1 MNKVINLLLVKY
13 APVLL
18 VKGIIM
24 THNNRDVCQSDI
36 ETIIELVGQCF
47 WNISN
52 KIGTKEKK
60 FKERTSWM
68 WQMIIELKQLLIICF
83 SRKWTITWCSLRSSF
98 DFT

>member
-1 MNKVINLLLVKY
+1 MNKVINLLLVKC

-24 THNNRDVCQSDI
+24 THNNRDVFQSDI

-60 FKERTSWM
+60 PPG
-68 WQMIIELKQLLIICF
+68 CG
-83 SRKWTITWCSLRSSF
+83 KWLSSSSNYSLSVSVESGRLRGVA
-98 DFT
+98 